1 MGTQLKQAMLAA
13 GAHKIK
19 VRRTKRIV
27 QRTQQQRTQQQRTPQ
42 QRTQQQR
49 ATIDA
54 LWVKDTQP
62 GPLTRK

>member
-1 MGTQLKQAMLAA
+1 MGTQLKQAMIAA

-27 QRTQQQRTQQQRTPQ
+27 QRTPQ

-49 ATIDA
+49 ATNGA

>member
-1 MGTQLKQAMLAA
+1 MGTQLKQAMIAA

-27 QRTQQQRTQQQRTPQ
+27 QRTPQ

-49 ATIDA
+49 ATNGA
-54 LWVKDTQP
+54 LWIKDTQP

>member
-1 MGTQLKQAMLAA
+1 MGTQLKQAMIAA

>member
-1 MGTQLKQAMLAA
+1 MGTQLKQAMIAA

-19 VRRTKRIV
+19 VRRTKHTV
-27 QRTQQQRTQQQRTPQ
+27 QRTPQ
-42 QRTQQQR
+42 RR
-49 ATIDA
+49 ATSGA